1 MAEEKVTR
9 KLTTILAADVEGYSR
24 LMRADEEATLKTL
37 GEYREIIDG
46 LIARHDGRVFST
58 GGDSVLAE
66 FGSAVEAVRCAI
78 SCQEEISSRN
88 AELADDRK
96 LIFRIGINV
105 GDVMV
110 RDGDLFGD
118 GVNVAARLEGLA
130 DPGGVCI
137 SGSVF
142 EQIKHKLSLGFEDMG
157 PQEVKNIAE
166 PVSAY
171 RLVPGQNSVAPA
183 ATATTK
189 PSIKRRW
196 RMPAIA
202 ATAVVIIAAGGLTV
216 WRPWEPGIEPASV
229 ENMAFPLPDKPS
241 IAVLP
246 FTNMSD
252 DPAQEYFVDG
262 ITEDLITDLSKVSG
276 LFVIARNSTFVYK
289 GRPVT
294 VRQVAEDLG
303 VRYVLEGSVRRA
315 GDQVRINAQLIDA
328 TTGGHI
334 WADRYDGSLA
344 DVFALQDKVT
354 ESIVDA
360 LALNLTGSEQVE
372 ISRDETQNV
381 DAREAFQIGWEHYLR
396 FNRDD
401 NAQAIPYFERA
412 VELDSG
418 YARAYAALA
427 LVYLRDFT
435 MSGHRQTE
443 MVSYTRA
450 RFYLRDAAI
459 YPTSLASVAASQF
472 HLFDGENEDAIA
484 AAARALALSP
494 NDPEAHLAM
503 AWALI
508 TTGRAEDGV
517 VSIQT
522 AMRLNPR
529 YTSHYSHA
537 LGVAHFI
544 LGQLDEAARVL
555 EQALERNPLAIEL
568 APPLAATYARL
579 GRRNEAR
586 AVLSK
591 WEANATDPVLATT
604 LVSNSMPFLGYAESK
619 WLRGRFFDGVSLAL
633 LPQDLTIEVLADRLK
648 NGNIKERRDAVKQI
662 GLFGPLAKDAVPVLI
677 EAMNMD
683 ENLFVRKEAAATLG
697 KIGPAAKSAVPALKN
712 ALEDPTVRS
721 RAEEALKRI
730 TGD

>member
-1 MAEEKVTR
+1 
-9 KLTTILAADVEGYSR
+9 
-24 LMRADEEATLKTL
+24 
-37 GEYREIIDG
+37 
-46 LIARHDGRVFST
+46 
-58 GGDSVLAE
+58 
-66 FGSAVEAVRCAI
+66 
-78 SCQEEISSRN
+78 
-88 AELADDRK
+88 
-96 LIFRIGINV
+96 GINV
-105 GDVMV
+105 GDVMI

-130 DPGGVCI
+130 EAGGVCI

-171 RLVPGQNSVAPA
+171 RLVPGQVSVSAA
-183 ATATTK
+183 ATAAAK
-189 PSIKRRW
+189 SSRVRHW
-196 RMPAIA
+196 RIPAMA
-202 ATAVVIIAAGGLTV
+202 AAAVVIIAAGGLTV

-262 ITEDLITDLSKVSG
+262 MTEDLITDLSRVSG

-328 TTGGHI
+328 TTGGHL
-334 WADRYDGSLA
+334 WADRYDGSVA
-344 DVFALQDKVT
+344 DIFALQDKVT
-354 ESIVDA
+354 EMIVEA
-360 LALNLTGSEQVE
+360 LALNLTDSEQVE
-372 ISRDETQNV
+372 IARDETQNV

-396 FNRDD
+396 FNPDD
-401 NAQAIPYFERA
+401 NAKAIPYFENA
-412 VELDSG
+412 VELDPG
-418 YARAYAALA
+418 YGRAYAALA
-427 LVYLRDFT
+427 LVYLRGWAMNWHQQSEIRGT
-435 MSGHRQTE
+435 QAR
-443 MVSYTRA
+443 TRL
-450 RFYLRDAAI
+450 YLRDAAI

-472 HLFDGENEDAIA
+472 HLYFGRNEDALA

-508 TTGRAEDGV
+508 MTARAEDGV

-537 LGVAHFI
+537 LGVAHFA

-568 APPLAATYARL
+568 APPLAAAYARL

-591 WEANATDPVLATT
+591 WEADATDPALAPT
-604 LVSNSMPFLGYAESK
+604 LVTNSMPFLYNVEPK
-619 WLRGRFFDGVSLAL
+619 RTWELFVDGVRLAL
-633 LPQDLTIEVLADRLK
+633 LPQDLTIEVLADTLK
-648 NGNIKERRDAVKQI
+648 NGNIRERRDAARNI

-677 EAMNMD
+677 EALND
-683 ENLFVRKEAAATLG
+683 ENLFVRKRAASALG
-697 KIGPAAKSAVPALKN
+697 KIGAVAKSAVPALKI
-712 ALEDPTVRS
+712 ALQEPTLRS